1 MKKSVAGILVLTIFL
16 ITFFSR
22 TLIAFQSD
30 KFSYEAYFS
39 IRQIDNIG
47 SEGVPLFNDE
57 LSYGGRTHL
66 FPPVFYYL
74 VSFFDFLGINNA
86 SKIIPNLLSSLLV
99 IVAYLIC
106 FHITRHRTISL
117 FGSFFS
123 GFIPIFFD
131 TTNDVS
137 VYSLVLLLTFFVLYF
152 LMKVK
157 NRLHLNLALLF
168 LFVIVLS
175 HASVFLLIIGLLLFL
190 LLLKIESLEIN
201 SKEQEII
208 LFVTFFAMWF
218 NFIIYKKA
226 FLTHG
231 PFVIWQNLPLQMLTN
246 YFFDLKLLQSIYYL
260 GIIPVV
266 LGMYAI
272 YQVFFKVKKKSVF
285 LLIGLFLSSLLLLWL
300 KLIEFKVGL
309 IFLGVILSLL
319 SAYSIKLIYSYLNKT
334 KAPKSANWFLFA
346 VFVLFLLT
354 SVVPSF
360 NLAYSSL
367 KNIPSDAE
375 IEALRWLKQNTVS
388 DSVVVARV
396 DEGYLINYFAE
407 RKNVLD
413 NDFLLVNDAQLRYDN
428 VQSVFSLRLK
438 TEAIRKLSTY
448 DVDYI
453 YFSGNFG
460 DEKKLYYTDE
470 DCFDLVYDEVV
481 KIYWLKCRL
490 E

>member
-1 MKKSVAGILVLTIFL
+1 
-16 ITFFSR
+16 
-22 TLIAFQSD
+22 
-30 KFSYEAYFS
+30 
-39 IRQIDNIG
+39 
-47 SEGVPLFNDE
+47 
-57 LSYGGRTHL
+57 
-66 FPPVFYYL
+66 
-74 VSFFDFLGINNA
+74 
-86 SKIIPNLLSSLLV
+86 
-99 IVAYLIC
+99 
-106 FHITRHRTISL
+106 
-117 FGSFFS
+117 
-123 GFIPIFFD
+123 
-131 TTNDVS
+131 
-137 VYSLVLLLTFFVLYF
+137 
-152 LMKVK
+152 
-157 NRLHLNLALLF
+157 
-168 LFVIVLS
+168 
-175 HASVFLLIIGLLLFL
+175 
-190 LLLKIESLEIN
+190 
-201 SKEQEII
+201 
-208 LFVTFFAMWF
+208 
-218 NFIIYKKA
+218 
-226 FLTHG
+226 
-231 PFVIWQNLPLQMLTN
+231 
-246 YFFDLKLLQSIYYL
+246 
-260 GIIPVV
+260 
-266 LGMYAI
+266 
-272 YQVFFKVKKKSVF
+272 
-285 LLIGLFLSSLLLLWL
+285 
-300 KLIEFKVGL
+300 
-309 IFLGVILSLL
+309 
-319 SAYSIKLIYSYLNKT
+319 LIYSYLNKT